1 MFLNVRA
8 PGCGT
13 RFGADW
19 DAQCASLSVLL
30 TGTAAV
36 YTRLSEAAV
45 LLSVVRTPTVSPLS
59 GVTMSRSWVFQ
70 RAATSPLSAIQV

>member
-1 MFLNVRA
+1 M
-8 PGCGT
+8 

-19 DAQCASLSVLL
+19 DAQCASQSVLL

-59 GVTMSRSWVFQ
+59 CVIMSRSWDFQ
-70 RAATSPLSAIQV
+70 HAATSPLFAIQV